1 MREIGIITLFPQM
14 FRALESFGVTAKALQ
29 EGLISVRYF
38 NPRDYTTDKHHT
50 VDDKPYG
57 GGPGMILKV
66 APLVASIR
74 AARAILGEETP
85 VYYLS
90 PQAPPLTQ
98 HKVLELSDIP
108 KFILIAGRY
117 EGIDQRVID
126 HYIDGEIS
134 IGDYVL
140 SGGELAAMVILDA
153 VIRLIPEALGHP
165 LSAEQDS
172 HRHGLLDH
180 PHYSRPPLF
189 EGHAVPEVLQSGDHK
204 AIQKWQSESAL
215 KMTRTKRPDLLK

>member
-14 FRALESFGVTAKALQ
+14 FRALESYGISAKAIQ

-74 AARAILGEETP
+74 AARAILGEKTP

-90 PQAPPLTQ
+90 PQAKPLTQ
-98 HKVLELSDIP
+98 TQVLDLLDLP

-140 SGGELAAMVILDA
+140 SGGELAAMVVLDA

-189 EGHAVPEVLQSGDHK
+189 EGHAVPDVLQSGDHK
-204 AIQKWQSESAL
+204 AIQQWQSETAL
-215 KMTRTKRPDLLK
+215 KMTCCKRPDLLK